1 MYDCNFTHRNLILN
15 LLLQS
20 TRPVMINSF
29 SDERRNQFFIYHIL
43 PNKEWARRKQEKN
56 LLIWFP
62 QFASRPRQKS
72 KLPTQAFFSS
82 AIHFTMNDE
91 YRQNDTG
98 RSLWRGSGAAARCGA
113 AEVSLGVLLCF
124 FLYFVRKT
132 NSQLWRLLQ
141 VGEQTRGRLRHFVG
155 GPLGGVSCFCFR
167 FFIQRKWHC

>member
-56 LLIWFP
+56 LSIWFCELP
-62 QFASRPRQKS
+62 APKEQTAHTSIFLFARSCYNEWRAVRS
-72 KLPTQAFFSS
+72 
-82 AIHFTMNDE
+82 
-91 YRQNDTG
+91 G
-98 RSLWRGSGAAARCGA
+98 RGEFGGSI
-113 AEVSLGVLLCF
+113 VF
-124 FLYFVRKT
+124 FLYFIRKT
-132 NSQLWRLLQ
+132 NSQSWRLLQ
-141 VGEQTRGRLRHFVG
+141 GGGRTRDGLRHFVG

-167 FFIQRKWHC
+167 FFVWRQWHC